1 MLGRIFNEMKLNK
14 IRGLV
19 NFEGVAHI
27 YILFFLNLIFN
38 RNLILVFSCVNDS
51 LIFIIKL
58 IF

>member
-27 YILFFLNLIFN
+27 YTFFLNLIFN
-38 RNLILVFSCVNDS
+38 RNLILVFSCANDS

-58 IF
+58 MF

>member
-27 YILFFLNLIFN
+27 YILFFNLIFN